1 MSRTVRFAAVAVI
14 GLALGAGF
22 AWLTRGQPPAPNPTG
37 APDAAEVGD
46 PRPDFRHAALD
57 GRFVEAADFDGR
69 PLLINF
75 WATWCA
81 PCVREMP
88 LLDDFAASEAD
99 RLAVVGIAIDEPG
112 AVAPFVEE
120 LGVDYPILVGTT
132 DVMTTQRRY
141 GNTAGLLPYTV
152 LVDADG
158 TIAWQFLGEV
168 KPEHLE
174 REVRPRLAE
183 PIGAAR

>member
-1 MSRTVRFAAVAVI
+1 MNRTVKFASVAVL
-14 GLALGAGF
+14 GLALGAGV
-22 AWLTRGQPPAPNPTG
+22 AWFTRGQPPTPNPG
-37 APDAAEVGD
+37 GVPDAAGVGD

-57 GRFVEAADFDGR
+57 GRLVEAAEFDGR

-88 LLDDFAASEAD
+88 LLDEFAEQEAD
-99 RLAVVGIAIDEPG
+99 RLSVIGIAIDDPG
-112 AVAPFVEE
+112 AVGPFVEE

-132 DVMTTQRRY
+132 DVMTTQRRF
-141 GNTAGLLPYTV
+141 GNTQGLLPYTV

-168 KPEHLE
+168 KPEHLD
-174 REVRPRLAE
+174 REVRSRLAE
-183 PIGAAR
+183 PVPAAP